1 MTNMTPEFA
10 PEYTPETPIE
20 AGGIYDPEA
29 DQPGAPTAQELA
41 EDTNLFP
48 IGGAA

>member
-1 MTNMTPEFA
+1 MTDMTPEFA

-20 AGGIYDPEA
+20 AGGVYNPEA
-29 DQPGAPTAQELA
+29 EQPGAPTEEQLA

-48 IGGAA
+48 TGAGA